1 MAPKAPGTF
10 TNNPYHYGAVTSAG
24 MSPYQRTYGT
34 AYATAAGNS
43 QYQNALS
50 GLGGLLPDGANAR
63 YGGSTR
69 QYPVTGG
76 GYSYNPPKI
85 PKAPRPGNISVSG
98 SIPREVLTPYHGGQY
113 YPDELIAREVAQA
126 HADLSP
132 TANLAQQYAATQDN
146 LVSLASGQAQ
156 QRLMRDFA
164 EAYNNQARAA
174 AQAAMAAQLQRYNQ
188 DTQSM
193 SAMADEIL
201 GLAQVARAGY
211 EDQLNNFA
219 QSQRD
224 RLQLMALLA

>member
-1 MAPKAPGTF
+1 M
-10 TNNPYHYGAVTSAG
+10 
-24 MSPYQRTYGT
+24 
-34 AYATAAGNS
+34 
-43 QYQNALS
+43 
-50 GLGGLLPDGANAR
+50 
-63 YGGSTR
+63 
-69 QYPVTGG
+69 
-76 GYSYNPPKI
+76 
-85 PKAPRPGNISVSG
+85 
-98 SIPREVLTPYHGGQY
+98 
-113 YPDELIAREVAQA
+113 AQA